1 VDGPSAV
8 RGASD
13 GYRGGMTRVLIAV
26 DGTSSDRIIVNSA
39 HKLFG
44 DDAEY
49 VLINVRRDP
58 MMIAATTVGV
68 GMASMVPTVD
78 LRTEYLGNEGDT
90 LQSEADLATGT
101 ARAAAAAADLDDAV
115 VVGEIGLEPD
125 AILHAADEYQV
136 DVIVV
141 GDHDRNWFSKMMSPS
156 VTEAVTDR
164 ADVPVLVIRIPKH

>member
-1 VDGPSAV
+1 
-8 RGASD
+8 
-13 GYRGGMTRVLIAV
+13 MTRVLIAV
-26 DGTSSDRIIVNSA
+26 DGTSSDRIIVNST

-68 GMASMVPTVD
+68 GMTAMVPAVD
-78 LRTEYLGNEGDT
+78 LRSEYGDSDGDT

-101 ARAAAAAADLDDAV
+101 ARAAAAAEHLDDAV
-115 VVGEIGLEPD
+115 AVGEIGLEPD
-125 AILHAADEYQV
+125 AILNAADQYAV

-141 GDHDRNWFSKMMSPS
+141 GDHDRNWFSKIISPS
-156 VTEAVTDR
+156 VTEAIKDR
-164 ADVPVLVIRIPKH
+164 AHVPVLVIRIPKH

>member
-1 VDGPSAV
+1 
-8 RGASD
+8 
-13 GYRGGMTRVLIAV
+13 MTRVLIAV
-26 DGTSSDRIIVNSA
+26 DGTSSDRIIVNST

-68 GMASMVPTVD
+68 GMTAMVPAVD
-78 LRTEYLGNEGDT
+78 LRSEYGDSEGDT
-90 LQSEADLATGT
+90 LQSEADLATDT
-101 ARAAAAAADLDDAV
+101 ARAAAVAGDLDGAV
-115 VVGEIGLEPD
+115 AVGEIGLEPD
-125 AILHAADEYQV
+125 AILGAAEEYAV
-136 DVIVV
+136 DVIAV

-156 VTEAVTDR
+156 VSEAVTER

>member
-1 VDGPSAV
+1 
-8 RGASD
+8 
-13 GYRGGMTRVLIAV
+13 MTRVLIAV
-26 DGTSSDRIIVNSA
+26 DGTSSDRIIVNST

-68 GMASMVPTVD
+68 GMTAMVPAVD
-78 LRTEYLGNEGDT
+78 LRSEYGDSDGDT
-90 LQSEADLATGT
+90 LQSEADLATST
-101 ARAAAAAADLDDAV
+101 ARAAAAAEHLDDAV
-115 VVGEIGLEPD
+115 AVGEIGLEPD
-125 AILHAADEYQV
+125 AILSAADQYAV

-141 GDHDRNWFSKMMSPS
+141 GDHDRNWFSKMISPS
-156 VTEAVTDR
+156 VTEAIKDR